1 MSDDAVAPHVEMLKV
16 YVKDASLEVPGA
28 PSIFNE
34 QQQQPEI
41 NIRIANRS
49 GPITE
54 NLYEVVLGITATAKV
69 QETIAYLVELQQAGI
84 FSLKGFTQE
93 QLGSVLGSVCPTALF
108 PFAREA
114 LASLISKGGF
124 PPLLLNPVN
133 FDSLYRQRLRQQ
145 QQPQQSPPPQH

>member
-1 MSDDAVAPHVEMLKV
+1 MSDDAQQLEMLKI

-28 PSIFNE
+28 PAIFN
-34 QQQQPEI
+34 QQHQPEI
-41 NIRIANRS
+41 NVRIANRS
-49 GPITE
+49 TQVAE
-54 NLYEVVLGITATAKV
+54 TLHEVVLSVTATAKV
-69 QETIAYLVELQQAGI
+69 EETTAYLVEIQQAGL

-93 QLGSVLGSVCPTALF
+93 QLGPVLGSVCPNALF

-114 LASLISKGGF
+114 LAALISKGGF

-145 QQPQQSPPPQH
+145 QPEQSPPAAH